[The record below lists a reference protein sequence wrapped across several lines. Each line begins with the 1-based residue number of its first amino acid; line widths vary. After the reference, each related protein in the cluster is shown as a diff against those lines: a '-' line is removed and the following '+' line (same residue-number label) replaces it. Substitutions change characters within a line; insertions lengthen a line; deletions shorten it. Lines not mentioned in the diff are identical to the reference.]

1 MYPPLGTRGIDQI
14 LEIFAYALRC
24 ISTFKTLK
32 LTLCELFFFR
42 QPRDCLSFS
51 NAKTKDDKFAI
62 DAP

>member
-1 MYPPLGTRGIDQI
+1 LHVKK

-32 LTLCELFFFR
+32 LTLCELLFFR